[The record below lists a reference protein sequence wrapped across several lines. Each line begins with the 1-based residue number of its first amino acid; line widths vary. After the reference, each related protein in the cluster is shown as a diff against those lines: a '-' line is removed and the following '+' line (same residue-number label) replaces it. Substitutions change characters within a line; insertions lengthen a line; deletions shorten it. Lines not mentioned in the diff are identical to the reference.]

1 MNNFQRTYSIT
12 IWTPKGERLVI
23 KPPISTN
30 FSIQRNT
37 LSSANRAK
45 VTIYN
50 LGESFRHQI
59 ARDRYTNLNSF
70 WAMVIQGGY
79 DGELSNVFQGNIQ
92 EAYSSKEGTEW
103 VTTIDAFD
111 GMYAIQNG
119 NMSMTLEG
127 GTSTGDILREAASNL
142 PNVLKMVVS
151 ETVDQETPT
160 GRGTALEGKPME
172 ILEEVSGLTP
182 YIDNETLYLLRDN
195 EVVKGE
201 AYVLRSHN
209 LLETPR
215 GRDALL
221 TVRTIFL
228 PKVQVG
234 RLCDL
239 KSLEK
244 RFDGLYKIIGFSHEV
259 EVSGASGGRATTT
272 LQLNLGSSFI
282 EVSEVPNQ
290 KVIYH
295 FKR

>member
-79 DGELSNVFQGNIQ
+79 DGELSTVFQGNIQ

-119 NMSMTLEG
+119 YMSMTFEG
-127 GTSTGDILREAASNL
+127 NTSKLDIIKAAASNL
-142 PNVLKMVVS
+142 PNVLKATVS
-151 ETVDQETPT
+151 DQVKQETT
-160 GRGTALEGKPME
+160 TERGTALEGKPME
-172 ILEEVSGLTP
+172 IIEEVSGITP
-182 YIDNETLYLLRDN
+182 SIDNETLYVLKED
-195 EVVKGE
+195 EVASGVTYFLE
-201 AYVLRSHN
+201 SDN
-209 LLETPR
+209 LLETPK
-215 GRDALL
+215 GRDNLL

-228 PKVQVG
+228 PQIQVNYK
-234 RLCDL
+234 CDL
-239 KSLEK
+239 KSKEK
-244 RFDGLYKIIGFSHEV
+244 RFDGIYKVIGLTHDV
-259 EVSGASGGRATTT
+259 EISGASGGRATTT

-290 KVIYH
+290 KVTYH